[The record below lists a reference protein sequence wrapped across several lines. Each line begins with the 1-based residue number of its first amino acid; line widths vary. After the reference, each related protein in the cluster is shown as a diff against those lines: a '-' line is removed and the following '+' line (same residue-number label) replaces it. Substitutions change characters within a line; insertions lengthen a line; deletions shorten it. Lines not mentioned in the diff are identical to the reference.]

1 MARYGMFKTL
11 QADYDTVK
19 ADVIHVLKA
28 QGFGILSTIDVQH
41 TLEEKLG
48 KEMMR
53 YEILGACNP
62 QLAEQALD
70 AEPSVGLLL
79 PCNVVLRET
88 EDGTEVGMLDPE
100 VMFEVV
106 DADTKT
112 KLEPLAGDARKRLTK
127 ALEGLG

>member
-1 MARYGMFKTL
+1 MARYGIFKTL
-11 QADYDTVK
+11 HAECDTVK
-19 ADVIHVLKA
+19 ADLTEALKA

-41 TLEEKLG
+41 TLKEKLG

-70 AEPSVGLLL
+70 AKPSVGLLL
-79 PCNVVLRET
+79 PCNVILRET
-88 EDGTEVGMLDPE
+88 KTGTEVGLLDPE

-112 KLEPLAGDARKRLTK
+112 KLEPLARDARERLQA
-127 ALEGLG
+127 ALEGL